1 MEESQ
6 IQLLHSQ
13 ELKIRQEVQPEIDH
27 LRYLIE
33 EKTQE
38 IRILR
43 NENENYRM
51 MGSQQRFADSANL
64 PPKFDE
70 MFTRSDEMRVSKKY
84 HSGQGDEIIEYM
96 KVQIK
101 SQDDEIVVLRL
112 DKEKDR
118 SSIERLK
125 LENSNA
131 QDTIRELRSK
141 IDKLEFENRAKNSE
155 VDLLRQQETLLKS
168 QIASLQMTK
177 VEKIYEPV
185 KEIVY
190 EPDPDII
197 TKNHQ
202 LASSLS
208 LSLEEEKRLKKI
220 IRDLEFRVNEFE
232 NDIEKFKQN
241 HADEQKDSALLERL
255 QSFIDRK
262 MLIRSRYIL
271 RALVFRS
278 LQMNAD
284 SCRVLR
290 NAKKKQDRCLKSFKG
305 LGVTKARNHRWNI
318 RSVERLQPAA
328 GGMGIRHIPTFG

>member
-1 MEESQ
+1 
-6 IQLLHSQ
+6 
-13 ELKIRQEVQPEIDH
+13 
-27 LRYLIE
+27 
-33 EKTQE
+33 
-38 IRILR
+38 
-43 NENENYRM
+43 
-51 MGSQQRFADSANL
+51 
-64 PPKFDE
+64 
-70 MFTRSDEMRVSKKY
+70 MRVSKKY